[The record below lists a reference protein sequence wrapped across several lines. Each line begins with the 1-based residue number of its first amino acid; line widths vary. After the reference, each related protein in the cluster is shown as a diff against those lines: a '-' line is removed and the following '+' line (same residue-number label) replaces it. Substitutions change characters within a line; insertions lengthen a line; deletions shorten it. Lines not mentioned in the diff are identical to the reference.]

1 MTLIEEYNEAVKD
14 ISIDGDYK
22 DYAEAT
28 YCACLNY
35 ADSGKAS
42 EAFKKWI
49 ADAPDGADCP
59 RAWLGYML
67 PDKPGGP
74 QPLTGKWNDEY
85 VQELGI
91 LEHCDEVLALHRA
104 HAIAKAERR
113 IQDAE
118 RIDTKMDDE
127 MVDLY
132 LILDRRYRGAPL
144 VVERAKK
151 FLP

>member
-1 MTLIEEYNEAVKD
+1 MTIQED
-14 ISIDGDYK
+14 
-22 DYAEAT
+22 
-28 YCACLNY
+28 
-35 ADSGKAS
+35 
-42 EAFKKWI
+42 
-49 ADAPDGADCP
+49 
-59 RAWLGYML
+59 
-67 PDKPGGP
+67 P

-104 HAIAKAERR
+104 RAVAKAERR
-113 IQDAE
+113 NQDAE
-118 RIDTKMDDE
+118 RIDTEMDDE

-144 VVERAKK
+144 VAKRAKR